1 MPTTTEALL
10 VLHWG
15 DKVGAIADYTET
27 VRLDPKYISAYINRG
42 NTRFQMGDK
51 TGAINHYDKAIR
63 LDPKSVYAYNNRGL
77 VRSKMGDKTGA
88 RTDLQ
93 QAASLLNLLKV
104 NKKDR

>member
-51 TGAINHYDKAIR
+51 TGA
-63 LDPKSVYAYNNRGL
+63 
-77 VRSKMGDKTGA
+77 